1 MPFETFETIKC
12 RLWKYKYA
20 PCHSF

>member
-1 MPFETFETIKC
+1 MFETIKC
-12 RLWKYKYA
+12 RLWKYKLA